1 MNGFQEQL
9 ARGMRR
15 ELQPKQERSSCKI
28 AVVGDVHDR
37 WDENDEIALKHL
49 GIDLV
54 LLVGDFGNEAVS
66 IVRAIAQVNLPKAV
80 IFGNHDAW
88 YSATDWGRKKC
99 PYDRQVE
106 DRLQQQ
112 LDLMAAVD
120 VGYGKL
126 DFPEWG
132 FTVVGARPFSWGG
145 STWKNQEFYDSKF
158 GVKSFEESTDRILEN
173 VKSAAHNT
181 IIFMGHCGPLGL
193 GTAPD
198 DPCGKDWQPI
208 GGDHGDP
215 DFAAAIAQT
224 QAIGKTIPLVTFGHM
239 HHALRHTKKQIRK
252 RLDQRDGTVYLNAAS
267 VPRIVQTEAGWQRNF
282 SVVTLETGV
291 VTAAEL
297 VWIDQ
302 DWAIASQEVLYQSSY
317 QQEAS
322 KH

>member
-1 MNGFQEQL
+1 MNNGFY
-9 ARGMRR
+9 RG
-15 ELQPKQERSSCKI
+15 QERSSCKI

-37 WDENDEIALKHL
+37 WDENDEIALHHL

-54 LLVGDFGNEAVS
+54 LFVGDFGNEAVS
-66 IVRAIAQVNLPKAV
+66 VVRSIAQIDLPKAV

-112 LDLMAAVD
+112 LDLMAGVH

-126 DFPEWG
+126 DFPVWG

-145 STWKNQEFYDSKF
+145 STWKNEEFYEAQF
-158 GVKSFEESTDRILEN
+158 GVKSFEESTQRIMEN
-173 VKSAAHNT
+173 VESAAHST
-181 IIFMGHCGPLGL
+181 VIFVGHCGPLGL
-193 GTAPD
+193 GAAAED
-198 DPCGKDWQPI
+198 LCGRDWKPL

-224 QAIGKTIPLVTFGHM
+224 QAIGKTIPLVAFGHM

-252 RLDQRDGTVYLNAAS
+252 RLEQRDGTIYLNAAS
-267 VPRIVQTEAGWQRNF
+267 VPRIIETEVGWQRNF
-282 SVVTLETGV
+282 SVVNLEAGV
-291 VTAAEL
+291 VTAADL

-302 DWAIASQEVLYQSSY
+302 DWAIVSQEILYQQSSNC
-317 QQEAS
+317 
-322 KH
+322 

>member
-1 MNGFQEQL
+1 MNNGLHREQ
-9 ARGMRR
+9 
-15 ELQPKQERSSCKI
+15 KRSSCKI

-54 LLVGDFGNEAVS
+54 LFVGDFGNEAVNV
-66 IVRAIAQVNLPKAV
+66 VRAIAQVNLPKAV

-112 LDLMAAVD
+112 LDLMAEFQ

-145 STWKNQEFYDSKF
+145 STWKNEDFYASKF
-158 GVKSFEESTDRILEN
+158 GVKSFEESTQCIMEN
-173 VKSAAHNT
+173 VKSAAHDT

-193 GTAPD
+193 GAAPED
-198 DPCGKDWQPI
+198 LCGKDWQPI

-215 DFAAAIAQT
+215 DFATAIAQT
-224 QAIGKTIPLVTFGHM
+224 QAIGKSIPLVTFGHM

-252 RLDQRDGTVYLNAAS
+252 RLDQRNGTVYLNAAS
-267 VPRIVQTEAGWQRNF
+267 VPRIVQTKAGWQRNF
-282 SVVTLETGV
+282 SVVTLEAGV
-291 VTAAEL
+291 VTAADL
-297 VWIDQ
+297 VWVDQ
-302 DWAIASQEVLYQSSY
+302 DWAIASQEILYQRSSQQSP

>member
-1 MNGFQEQL
+1 MDKGFHQRQE
-9 ARGMRR
+9 G
-15 ELQPKQERSSCKI
+15 SSCKI

-37 WDENDEIALKHL
+37 WDENDEIALQHL

-54 LLVGDFGNEAVS
+54 LFVGDFGNEAVS
-66 IVRAIAQVNLPKAV
+66 VVRAIAQVNLPKAV

-112 LDLMAAVD
+112 LDLMAAVH

-126 DFPEWG
+126 DFPKWG

-145 STWKNQEFYDSKF
+145 SSWKNQEFYASKF
-158 GVKSFEESTDRILEN
+158 GVESFAESTDRILKN
-173 VKSAAHNT
+173 VESAAHDT

-193 GTAPD
+193 GKAPED
-198 DPCGKDWQPI
+198 LCGKDWQPI

-224 QAIGKTIPLVTFGHM
+224 QAMGKTIPLVTFGHM
-239 HHALRHTKKQIRK
+239 HHTLRHTKKQIRK
-252 RLDQRDGTVYLNAAS
+252 RLDYQNGTVYLNAAS

-282 SVVTLETGV
+282 SVVTLEAGG
-291 VTAAEL
+291 VTAADL

-302 DWAIASQEVLYQSSY
+302 DWAIASQEVLYQRSS

-322 KH
+322 KR